1 MLCRRVQ
8 EALPRASTSGGQ
20 SARCCSCETWKVG
33 IGCVVV
39 DADNVVEL
47 FGEDVLDDCDVEV
60 CFLDIAA
67 HAAKE
72 VHERQL

>member
-1 MLCRRVQ
+1 M
-8 EALPRASTSGGQ
+8 
-20 SARCCSCETWKVG
+20 
-33 IGCVVV
+33 V
-39 DADNVVEL
+39 DDVDNVVEL
-47 FGEDVLDDCDVEV
+47 FGEDVLDDGDVEV